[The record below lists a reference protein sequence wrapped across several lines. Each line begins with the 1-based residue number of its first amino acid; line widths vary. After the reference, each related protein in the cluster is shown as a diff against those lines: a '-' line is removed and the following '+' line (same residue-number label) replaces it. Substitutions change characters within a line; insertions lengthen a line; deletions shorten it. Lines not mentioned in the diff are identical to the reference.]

1 MKRPLPPSKEVSG
14 EHVAVERRGSR
25 VAIIFQCRDEYHA
38 MELFD
43 EFNLD
48 IERGHI
54 GVTFGV
60 KP

>member
-1 MKRPLPPSKEVSG
+1 MNTRKTPSKEVSG
-14 EHVAVERRGSR
+14 EHVAVERSGSR
-25 VAIIFQCRDEYHA
+25 VSIIFQCRDEYHA

-43 EFNLD
+43 EFSLD

>member
-1 MKRPLPPSKEVSG
+1 MKRPLPPSSEVSG
-14 EHVAVERRGSR
+14 ERVSLERNGAR
-25 VAIIFQCRDEYHA
+25 VSIIFGCRDEYHA
-38 MELFD
+38 MKLFD